1 MAPPDIGR
9 MITILGETMNRER
22 LRKSAGTVILLAC
35 LFVLTTSTVALA
47 QSGTWA
53 LTGSLHTARESH
65 TATLLTNG
73 SVVVAGG
80 SSNNMAVASTE
91 VYSPTTHAWSVKGNM
106 NVARASAQARLL
118 VNGRVLVA
126 GGCTGNCL
134 SAVTRSTELYNPTTG
149 SWSTTGS
156 LNRPRVYFGAVTL
169 PNGMIL
175 AAGGCTALNSNGC
188 GTATASAEI
197 YNPATGT
204 WTVTGSMAVARGNL
218 SLTLLPNGKVLAAG
232 GSTAAAD
239 ALGSSELYD
248 PATGKWTLTGKM
260 NIPRSEHT
268 ATLLGNGM
276 VLAAGGENVNGV
288 TFAQAELYSPAL
300 GKWVLTGS
308 MKAGRLEHTAVLLP
322 NGNLLVSGGTKQTLT
337 GQTVLASAELYNPL
351 TGLWASTGSLKN
363 ARSSHTS
370 TLLASGLVLD
380 AAGSGPTDELISA
393 ELYTP

>member
-1 MAPPDIGR
+1 
-9 MITILGETMNRER
+9 MNRER
-22 LRKSAGTVILLAC
+22 PRKSPNSLLMLC
-35 LFVLTTSTVALA
+35 LITLFMTTVASA

-65 TATLLTNG
+65 TAALLTNG
-73 SVVVAGG
+73 NVLVAGG
-80 SSNNMAVASTE
+80 SSNNISVASTE
-91 VYSPTTHAWSVKGNM
+91 VYSPTTHAWSVKENM
-106 NVARASAQARLL
+106 NVARASAQVRLL
-118 VNGRVLVA
+118 ANGRVLVA

-134 SAVTRSTELYNPTTG
+134 SAVTRSAELYNPTTG
-149 SWSTTGS
+149 TWATTGS
-156 LNRPRVYFGAVTL
+156 MNRPRVYFGAVTL

-175 AAGGCTALNSNGC
+175 VAGGCTSLNSNGC
-188 GTATASAEI
+188 ATVTASAEI
-197 YNPATGT
+197 YNPSTGM
-204 WTVTGSMAVARGNL
+204 WTATGSMTVARGNL

-239 ALGSSELYD
+239 ALGSSELYN
-248 PATGKWTLTGKM
+248 PATRTWTVTGKM

-300 GKWVLTGS
+300 GKWVLTGP
-308 MKAGRLEHTAVLLP
+308 MKVGRLEHTAVLLAS
-322 NGNLLVSGGTKQTLT
+322 GKVLVSGGTKQTLT
-337 GQTVLASAELYNPL
+337 SQTVLSSAELYNPV

-363 ARSSHTS
+363 SRSSHTS